1 MSPGNSLI
9 LGQNVKGETR
19 ESQNHCRRGSLH
31 SCECWLLLVKP
42 VRLEPLYH
50 KSGLASGARFT
61 KYLMI
66 NLGKLRIKC
75 DFGKSLDKLRIT
87 YARVKIN
94 LIKMHFLRNNLT
106 FIHRIVCIDIGR
118 T

>member
-1 MSPGNSLI
+1 
-9 LGQNVKGETR
+9 
-19 ESQNHCRRGSLH
+19 
-31 SCECWLLLVKP
+31 
-42 VRLEPLYH
+42 
-50 KSGLASGARFT
+50 
-61 KYLMI
+61 MI